1 MKANSSANMAS
12 QITIT
17 LPDGKTIGF
26 EATTTGYD
34 IAKAIGEGLAKSA
47 LAVKVDGNLRDLHRE
62 IEQSATVEIITSK
75 SKEALDLIRHDCSHV
90 MAEAVQELYPNTQ
103 VTIGPSIDNGFYY
116 DFARETPFTPDD
128 LPKIEEKMREIIKRD
143 EKIVREVWSR
153 NDAIKHFESIG
164 EKYKAE
170 IIRDLPENEEV
181 SIYRQGKWLDLCRGP
196 HLPSTGH
203 IGKAFKL
210 MKVAGAYWRGN
221 SDNEMLH
228 RIYGTAWRD
237 AKELES
243 YLTMLEEAEKRDH
256 RKVGK
261 DMDLFHFQDEA
272 PGQVFWHNNGWIVY
286 TELMNYM
293 RKKIRKYGYEEINT
307 PQMLDSRF
315 WKASG
320 HWDKY
325 KENMFLIKNDDPA
338 SEIQMALKPMSCPGG
353 AQVYLQGTKSYRDL
367 PIRSAEFGHV
377 FRQESSGARHGLMR
391 VQGFTQDDAHIF
403 CTNDQLAD
411 EVVKMCDLIKEVYTD
426 LGLAD
431 NIVINFSTRPEKRI
445 GSDEDWDRA
454 EACLQGVLDRLGMKW
469 KLNPGDGA
477 FYAPKLDFIV
487 TDAIG
492 REWQCG
498 TIQVDMNMP
507 TRLDLSYIDEN
518 GEKKRPNM
526 VHRAILGS
534 VERFMGVLIEHT
546 AGKFPMWLAPVQV
559 VVTTIVSE
567 ADDYAREI
575 VQKLKESGIR
585 VQNDFRNEKINYK
598 IREHSVKKVPEIWV
612 VGKREM
618 EESKVAIRRL
628 GSEEQEIISLDE
640 AIRKVAKA
648 SALPN

>member
-1 MKANSSANMAS
+1 MKANSSVENAY

-17 LPDGKTIGF
+17 LPDGKTMRF
-26 EATTTGYD
+26 DTTTTGYD
-34 IAKAIGEGLAKSA
+34 IAKSIGDGLAKAA
-47 LAVKVDGNLRDLHRE
+47 LAVKVDGKTIDLHKE
-62 IEQSATVEIITSK
+62 IKESATVEIITSK
-75 SKEALDLIRHDCSHV
+75 SAEALDLIRHDCSHV
-90 MAEAVQELYPNTQ
+90 MAEAVQELFPGTQ
-103 VTIGPSIDNGFYY
+103 VTIGPSIENGFYY
-116 DFARETPFTPDD
+116 DFARETAFTPDD
-128 LPKIEEKMREIIKRD
+128 LPKIEAKMHEIIKRD
-143 EKIVREVWSR
+143 EKLVREVWSR
-153 NDAIKHFESIG
+153 NDAIKYFESIG

-170 IIRDLPENEEV
+170 IIRDLPEDEEV
-181 SIYRQGKWLDLCRGP
+181 SVYRQGKWLDLCRGP
-196 HLPSTGH
+196 HLPSTGK

-221 SDNEMLH
+221 SENEMLH

-237 AKELES
+237 EKELQS
-243 YLTMLEEAEKRDH
+243 YLTMIEEAEKRDH

-261 DMDLFHFQDEA
+261 DMDLFHFQEEA
-272 PGQVFWHNNGWIVY
+272 PGQVFWHNNGWIIY
-286 TELMNYM
+286 TELMSYM

-307 PQMLDSRF
+307 PQMLYSNF

-325 KENMFLIKNDDPA
+325 KENMFLIKNDENPD
-338 SEIQMALKPMSCPGG
+338 IQMALKPMSCPGG

-377 FRQESSGARHGLMR
+377 FRQESSGSRHGLMR
-391 VQGFTQDDAHIF
+391 VQGFTQDDAHIY

-411 EVVKMCDLIKEVYTD
+411 EVVLMCDLIKEVYSD

-454 EACLQGVLDRLGMKW
+454 EACLQSVLDKLGMKW
-469 KLNPGDGA
+469 VLNPGDGA
-477 FYAPKLDFIV
+477 FYAPKLDFKV

-507 TRLDLSYIDEN
+507 TRLDLSYTDEN
-518 GEKKRPNM
+518 GVKQRPNM

-546 AGKFPMWLAPVQV
+546 GGQLPVWLSPVQV
-559 VVTTIVSE
+559 VVSTVVSDG
-567 ADDYAREI
+567 DDYAQE
-575 VQKLKESGIR
+575 VVKKLKNLGIR
-585 VQNDFRNEKINYK
+585 ANVDLRNEKISYK
-598 IREHSVKKVPEIWV
+598 IREHSLKKVPQIWAI
-612 VGKREM
+612 GKKEL
-618 EESKVAIRRL
+618 EENTVSIRYF
-628 GSEEQEIISLDE
+628 GSEKQETLALDE
-640 AIRKVAKA
+640 AIRKIVEAA
-648 SALPN
+648 AVPN